1 LAKRGVSQTC
11 GLKPSVKAA
20 ILNIED
26 KVQKLESKVESLQ
39 NTVDDIASLLRKP
52 SAGKFILYY
61 SIIISLEAKFIN
73 VAIFINQLFAILP
86 QLHNYTIQ
94 YHGQKSPT

>member
-1 LAKRGVSQTC
+1 MGRWRCMRTLIGYFCTLITRVQCSKHEEVNTYLAKRGVSQTC
-11 GLKPSVKAA
+11 GLKSSVKAA

-61 SIIISLEAKFIN
+61 S
-73 VAIFINQLFAILP
+73 
-86 QLHNYTIQ
+86 
-94 YHGQKSPT
+94 